1 MKKTIGKRLLW
12 VMAGL
17 IFAGVMAAE
26 AAVQTKEELIANF
39 IKAVNSDNPQEVK
52 ALIHPRCLELINDD
66 TQPYFESLIANDLR
80 HTIPED
86 ARIHYTPFTGQDSL
100 LFAAMGD
107 FPVRPTEQVTI
118 EYNESE
124 WSSVSMIRWIVKDGA
139 GWHFV
144 ILRPK
149 LK

>member
-1 MKKTIGKRLLW
+1 MTRAIRKNFLW
-12 VMAGL
+12 IMACL
-17 IFAGVMAAE
+17 ILVGVTAVY
-26 AAVQTKEELIANF
+26 AAVQTKEDLIVNF
-39 IKAVNSDNPQEVK
+39 IKAVNSDDPQKIK
-52 ALIHPRCLELINDD
+52 ALIHPRCLEMITDD

-124 WSSVSMIRWIVKDGA
+124 WSSVSMIRWIVEDSS

-149 LK
+149 MK